1 MGKDEQIKSCLLSWN
16 LVRDNRHG
24 FPMWLLLSR
33 RIIAFKLYFSSYKRV
48 LPIGKGLCI
57 LCIFVSVYNISILGG
72 LGVCDSHF
80 LVMSSMCLTRYIW
93 SMILLTLA
101 CVLFTIGALRGL

>member
-1 MGKDEQIKSCLLSWN
+1 MMFSTYPLALRLCLNFKRPSSN
-16 LVRDNRHG
+16 VFFEELVYVYV
-24 FPMWLLLSR
+24 S
-33 RIIAFKLYFSSYKRV
+33 
-48 LPIGKGLCI
+48 LPIGEG